1 MNARQK
7 IESLTNA
14 WYGFAVFS
22 AAFYIL
28 RNGFGFFSLT
38 RTMIVFL
45 FSLVGMFFIGRRLLS
60 KGHIIRFILL
70 LCTAVATLTGTLGA
84 GHRVLEF
91 LGDWSFSLLLDA
103 AGALVA
109 VYMNARSF
117 RVLTDSSVRAYFNS

>member
-22 AAFYIL
+22 ALFYVL

-38 RTMIVFL
+38 WAAIVFL
-45 FSLVGMFFIGRRLLS
+45 FSLMGMFFIGRRLLA
-60 KGHIIRFILL
+60 KGHITRFILL
-70 LCTAVATLTGTLGA
+70 ITTAITTITGALGA
-84 GHRVLEF
+84 GHCVLEF
-91 LGDWSFSLLLDA
+91 LGQWSFSLLLDA
-103 AGALVA
+103 AAALVA